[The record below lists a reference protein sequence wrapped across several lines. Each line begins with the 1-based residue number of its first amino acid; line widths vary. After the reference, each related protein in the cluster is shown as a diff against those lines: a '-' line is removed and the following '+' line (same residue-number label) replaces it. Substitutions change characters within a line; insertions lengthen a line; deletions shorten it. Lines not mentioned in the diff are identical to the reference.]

1 MLVRP
6 LMPGIAIAVAVCAVG
21 CAEKG
26 TTTAGATFAIDSS
39 GRFPVVTAH
48 GRAARWQATQL
59 FTIGATEGGPI
70 EFNSV
75 RSVLL
80 DSAGVLVVVDDGNRT
95 VNEFDSTGTFVRQ
108 IGRDGAGPG
117 EYRNP
122 YSVAWLDGNLALLD
136 PGNYRLAVFD
146 RRGKWVTSWPVQ
158 PVTGGQFIRLYRTP
172 PGFSAFAYRR
182 TEGGS
187 QNLYVPYT
195 LSGPQDTIALAAQP
209 ADLERGI
216 MCNRPDKAIS
226 FYSNPFAASFLQVP
240 LGGGRQA
247 IARTD
252 AYRIAV
258 LGSTGDT
265 TLVITGDATPAPVSD
280 ADWKAGMAD
289 WEKFR
294 VDWPT
299 AQCDRT
305 SFTRPQV
312 KPVLNWLFLD
322 GEGRL
327 WVQVESSEGIRY
339 DVFDDA
345 GGPVASVDGL
355 PRSEGL
361 DPSVTGSR
369 AAFVVRDST
378 SDVTAVRVFR
388 LKR

>member
-1 MLVRP
+1 MIVRTAAALVIVVCMLAC
-6 LMPGIAIAVAVCAVG
+6 GEKTAAV
-21 CAEKG
+21 KQ
-26 TTTAGATFAIDSS
+26 TTFAVDSS
-39 GRFPVVTAH
+39 RGFPVITVQ
-48 GRAARWQATQL
+48 GRAERWQAAPL
-59 FTIGATEGGPI
+59 FTIGAIEGGAI
-70 EFNSV
+70 EFGSV

-80 DSAGVLVVVDDGNRT
+80 DSAGVLVVVDDRNRT
-95 VNEFDSTGTFVRQ
+95 VNEFDSTGAFVRQ

-136 PGNYRLAVFD
+136 PGNTRLAVFD
-146 RRGKWVTSWPVQ
+146 RAGKWVTSWPVQ
-158 PVTGGQFIRLYRTP
+158 PLTGGQMVRLYRTP
-172 PGFSAFAYRR
+172 PAFSAFAYRR
-182 TEGGS
+182 IEGGS

-195 LSGPQDTIALAAQP
+195 PSGPQDTVALAP
-209 ADLERGI
+209 RPTDLERGI

-226 FYSNPFAASFLQVP
+226 FYSNPYAASFVQIP

-258 LGSTGDT
+258 LGKAGDT
-265 TLVITGDATPAPVSD
+265 TLVITGDATPSPVTD

-305 SFTRPQV
+305 SFTRPPV

-327 WVQVESSEGIRY
+327 WVEVESSEGIRY

-345 GGPVASVDGL
+345 GRPVASVDGL
-355 PRSEGL
+355 PRSDGL
-361 DPSVTGSR
+361 DPSVTGRR

-378 SDVTAVRVFR
+378 TDAAAVRVFR
-388 LKR
+388 LQR

>member
-1 MLVRP
+1 MLV
-6 LMPGIAIAVAVCAVG
+6 ASTG
-21 CAEKG
+21 CAKKG
-26 TTTAGATFAIDSS
+26 TATADATFAIDSS
-39 GRFPVVTAH
+39 GRFPVITVQ
-48 GRAARWQATQL
+48 GRAERWQATPL

-80 DSAGVLVVVDDGNRT
+80 DSAGVLIVVDSRNRT

-117 EYRNP
+117 EYRQP

-136 PGNYRLAVFD
+136 PGNTRLAVFD
-146 RRGKWVTSWPVQ
+146 RAGHWVTSWPVQ
-158 PVTGGQFIRLYRTP
+158 PLTGGQVVRLYRTP
-172 PGFSAFAYRR
+172 PAFSAFAYRR
-182 TEGGS
+182 TGGGA
-187 QNLYVPYT
+187 QNLYVRYA
-195 LSGPQDTIALAAQP
+195 LGGAQDTVAVAARP
-209 ADLERGI
+209 TDLEVGVT
-216 MCNRPDKAIS
+216 CHRPDKAIS
-226 FYSNPFAASFLQVP
+226 FYSNPYAASFLEIP

-258 LGSTGDT
+258 LGAEGDT
-265 TLVITGDATPAPVSD
+265 ALVMAGNATPAPVSD

-294 VDWPT
+294 ADWPT

-305 SFTRPQV
+305 SFTRPPV

-327 WVQVESSEGIRY
+327 WVEIESSEGIRY

-345 GGPVASVDGL
+345 GRPVASVDGL
-355 PRSEGL
+355 PRSEGI
-361 DPSVTGSR
+361 DPSVTGGR
-369 AAFVVRDST
+369 AAFVVRDSVT
-378 SDVTAVRVFR
+378 DVAAVRVFR
-388 LKR
+388 IGPPVTR